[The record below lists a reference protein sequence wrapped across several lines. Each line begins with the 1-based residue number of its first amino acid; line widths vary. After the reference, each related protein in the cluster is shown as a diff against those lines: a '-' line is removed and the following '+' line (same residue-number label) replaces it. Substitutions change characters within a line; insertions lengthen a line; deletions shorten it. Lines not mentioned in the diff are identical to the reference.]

1 MIFLT
6 NDIESGHKQKLDR
19 GVLRTITRPVLVQ
32 LCAFGVLIAIFL
44 YFSFSARDF
53 LSINNIA
60 TVIEQSAVLGV
71 LAFGMC
77 LVFIGGGIDV
87 QTGGIDL
94 SVAANAGLC
103 GAIMA
108 YLVNSGYATSEVV
121 VITAGVGL
129 AIGCLNA
136 IAVAV
141 LNIIPLLATLAVM
154 SIAAGLELTVTKNTV
169 ISVASPI
176 VDYFSEGSFLG
187 ISVLAWIFLF
197 IAVVLII
204 GVHFTTAGLRLY
216 AVGGHRQAAY
226 STGINVRLYIAA
238 SYILSGLCG
247 AIAGILIVTR
257 LHASA
262 PGTGQ
267 MLLPGLAA
275 ALLGLVFSRRFV
287 PTIGGTVISALFIG
301 FLINGFQLV
310 GVPSYWVS
318 GVEGLLILLVV
329 SGASFARDAQ
339 V

>member
-1 MIFLT
+1 MMMNGGI
-6 NDIESGHKQKLDR
+6 KLMP
-19 GVLRTITRPVLVQ
+19 GMTQGITRPIFVQ
-32 LCAFGVLIAIFL
+32 LCAFGLLIGVLF
-44 YFSFSARDF
+44 YFTFMAKEF
-53 LSINNIA
+53 LSITNIA
-60 TVIEQSAVLGV
+60 IVIEQSAILGV

-108 YLVNSGYATSEVV
+108 YLANAGYSTPEVIG
-121 VITAGVGL
+121 ITVGVGL

-154 SIAAGLELTVTKNTV
+154 SIAAGLELTITKNTV
-169 ISVASPI
+169 ISVVSP
-176 VDYFSEGSFLG
+176 VVNYFSNASLFGLSA
-187 ISVLAWIFLF
+187 LAYFF
-197 IAVVLII
+197 IIVSLILI
-204 GVHFTTAGLRLY
+204 AGVHFTGVGVRLY
-216 AVGGHRQAAY
+216 AVGGHRQTAY
-226 STGINVRLYIAA
+226 STGINVRFYIATT
-238 SYILSGLCG
+238 YILSGLCG
-247 AIAGILIVTR
+247 AIAGILVVAR

-275 ALLGLVFSRRFV
+275 ALLGLVFSRRFI
-287 PTIGGTVISALFIG
+287 PTIGGTLISALFIG
-301 FLINGFQLV
+301 FLINGFQLL
-310 GVPSYWVS
+310 GIPSYWVS
-318 GVEGLLILLVV
+318 GVEGFLILLVV
-329 SGASFARDAQ
+329 SGASFARESK